1 MHGSLPSR
9 SAVVLS
15 HTSWISQELPKR
27 LDTGAGR
34 TLEELD
40 REVTSWLEENRASNK
55 YFIISMSIIVI
66 ICVVNF
72 SLAVGALLKL
82 YTQ

>member
-1 MHGSLPSR
+1 MQASLPSR

-27 LDTGAGR
+27 LDTEARR

-40 REVTSWLEENRASNK
+40 REVTSWMEENRAFNK
-55 YFIISMSIIVI
+55 YFNITIGILVVI
-66 ICVVNF
+66 CIVNF
-72 SLAVGALLKL
+72 SLAIGALLV
-82 YTQ
+82 